1 MVLYCFKG
9 RVTAVGFKDASC
21 TNPELP
27 KDVST
32 SPTQLPLQ
40 SHNRLSSVFW
50 KEPGSTN
57 EQHTVLKF
65 GSNGCLAERAVSEY
79 FRATSLVRNVYAIAM
94 EHAATLALLW

>member
-1 MVLYCFKG
+1 MLLVQTLNFQ
-9 RVTAVGFKDASC
+9 RTFQHL
-21 TNPELP
+21 LP
-27 KDVST
+27 
-32 SPTQLPLQ
+32 
-40 SHNRLSSVFW
+40 NYLSKATTDRRAVFW